1 MALVVVDPWGAG
13 RGMLFPPWLAYVVL
27 VVAYHPRLRWRAFN
41 RLGDYSYG
49 LYIFSFPIQQILI
62 AKLGAPVA
70 SSPVVLFATAL
81 PLALAL
87 AALSWHVV
95 EQPAL
100 APSRA
105 SVDPARR
112 LPAPRRLPAG
122 SMR

>member
-1 MALVVVDPWGAG
+1 MLIAGLAGAVAFAAINPWGVG
-13 RGMLFPPWLAYVVL
+13 RGALFPVLLAYAVL

-70 SSPVVLFATAL
+70 SSPVTL
-81 PLALAL
+81 LAAAFPVTLAL

-100 APSRA
+100 RQK
-105 SVDPARR
+105 ARFH
-112 LPAPRRLPAG
+112 
-122 SMR
+122 